1 VIVKMTNIKKIINE
15 ELNNIVQEK
24 DGGQVY
30 NGIIKSLDHVDMV
43 FDSIEDGLNIV
54 RQENGYTKRKF
65 YRLSKDAQRIRK
77 SIQNLRDIMKKT
89 YYNI

>member
-1 VIVKMTNIKKIINE
+1 MVNIKKIINE
-15 ELNNIVQEK
+15 ELNNIAQEK

-65 YRLSKDAQRIRK
+65 YRLAKDSQRIRK

>member
-1 VIVKMTNIKKIINE
+1 MTNIKKIINE

-43 FDSIEDGLNIV
+43 FDSIEDGLNMV

-65 YRLSKDAQRIRK
+65 YRLAKDAQRIRK

>member
-1 VIVKMTNIKKIINE
+1 MTNIKKIINE

-65 YRLSKDAQRIRK
+65 YRLTKDAKRIRK

>member
-1 VIVKMTNIKKIINE
+1 MVNIKKIINE
-15 ELNNIVQEK
+15 ELNNIAQEK

-30 NGIIKSLDHVDMV
+30 NGIIKILDHVDMV

-65 YRLSKDAQRIRK
+65 YRLAKDAQRIRK

>member
-1 VIVKMTNIKKIINE
+1 MVNIKKIINE
-15 ELNNIVQEK
+15 ELNNIAQEK

-65 YRLSKDAQRIRK
+65 YRLAKDAQRIRK

>member
-1 VIVKMTNIKKIINE
+1 MTNIKKIINE

-24 DGGQVY
+24 EGGQVY

-65 YRLSKDAQRIRK
+65 YRLAKDAQRIRK

>member
-1 VIVKMTNIKKIINE
+1 MTNIKKIINE

-65 YRLSKDAQRIRK
+65 YRLSKDAKRIRK

-89 YYNI
+89 YYNL

>member
-1 VIVKMTNIKKIINE
+1 MVNIKKIINE
-15 ELNNIVQEK
+15 ELNNIAQEK

-54 RQENGYTKRKF
+54 RQEHGYTKRKF
-65 YRLSKDAQRIRK
+65 YRLAKDAQRIRK

>member
-1 VIVKMTNIKKIINE
+1 MIIKMTNIKKIINE

>member
-1 VIVKMTNIKKIINE
+1 MTNIKKIINE

-24 DGGQVY
+24 DGGKVY
-30 NGIIKSLDHVDMV
+30 NGIIKSLDHVDRV

-54 RQENGYTKRKF
+54 RQENGFTKRKF
-65 YRLSKDAQRIRK
+65 YRLAKDAKHIRK

-89 YYNI
+89 YYNL

>member
-1 VIVKMTNIKKIINE
+1 MTNIKKIINE

-30 NGIIKSLDHVDMV
+30 NGIIKSLNHVDMV

>member
-1 VIVKMTNIKKIINE
+1 MTNIKKIINE

-30 NGIIKSLDHVDMV
+30 NGIIQSLDHVDRV

-54 RQENGYTKRKF
+54 RQENGFTKRKF
-65 YRLSKDAQRIRK
+65 YRLAKDATRIRK

>member
-1 VIVKMTNIKKIINE
+1 MTNIKKIINE
-15 ELNNIVQEK
+15 ELNNIAQEK

-65 YRLSKDAQRIRK
+65 YRLAKDAQRIRK

>member
-1 VIVKMTNIKKIINE
+1 MTNIKKIINE

-24 DGGQVY
+24 DGGKVY

-43 FDSIEDGLNIV
+43 FDSIEDGL
-54 RQENGYTKRKF
+54 TKRKF
-65 YRLSKDAQRIRK
+65 YRLAKDAKRIRK

>member
-1 VIVKMTNIKKIINE
+1 MIIKMTNIKKIINE

-24 DGGQVY
+24 DGGQLY

-65 YRLSKDAQRIRK
+65 YRLAKDAKRIRK

>member
-1 VIVKMTNIKKIINE
+1 MTNIKKIINE

-43 FDSIEDGLNIV
+43 FNSIEDGLNIV

-65 YRLSKDAQRIRK
+65 YRLAKDAQRIRK

>member
-1 VIVKMTNIKKIINE
+1 MTNIKKIINE

-30 NGIIKSLDHVDMV
+30 NGIIQSLDHVDRV

-54 RQENGYTKRKF
+54 RQENGFTKRKF
-65 YRLSKDAQRIRK
+65 YRLAKDAKCIRK

>member
-1 VIVKMTNIKKIINE
+1 MTNIKKIINE

-65 YRLSKDAQRIRK
+65 YRLAKDAQRIRK

>member
-1 VIVKMTNIKKIINE
+1 MTNIKKIINE

-43 FDSIEDGLNIV
+43 FDSIEYGLNIV

>member
-1 VIVKMTNIKKIINE
+1 MTNIKKIINE

-65 YRLSKDAQRIRK
+65 YRLAKDAKHIRK
-77 SIQNLRDIMKKT
+77 SIQNLRNIMKKT

>member
-1 VIVKMTNIKKIINE
+1 MTNIKKIINE

>member
-1 VIVKMTNIKKIINE
+1 MTNIKKIINE

-54 RQENGYTKRKF
+54 RQENGYTERKF
-65 YRLSKDAQRIRK
+65 YRLAKDAKRIRK

>member
-1 VIVKMTNIKKIINE
+1 MTNIKKIINE

-24 DGGQVY
+24 DDGQVY
-30 NGIIKSLDHVDMV
+30 NGIIQSLDHVDRV

-54 RQENGYTKRKF
+54 RQENGFTKRKF
-65 YRLSKDAQRIRK
+65 YRLTKDTKRIRK

>member
-1 VIVKMTNIKKIINE
+1 MNNIKEIINE
-15 ELNNIVQEK
+15 ELNAFVQEK
-24 DGGQVY
+24 EGGQVY
-30 NGIIKSLDHVDMV
+30 NGMINSLDHVDRV
-43 FDSIEDGLNIV
+43 FDSIEDGLAMF

-65 YRLSKDAQRIRK
+65 YRLEKDAKRIRK